1 MIIGLTKIT
10 AALLLNAYVV
20 YPIGEEAC
28 NQTFKNTNAS
38 EKTELATRAVVSI
51 GGGLTSIIVTNALVN
66 AVVDAIGKKGTEEAA
81 KAVIR
86 AIL

>member
-1 MIIGLTKIT
+1 MIIGLVKIVS
-10 AALLLNAYVV
+10 ALVLNAYVV

-66 AVVDAIGKKGTEEAA
+66 AAVDAIGKKGTEEAV
-81 KAVIR
+81 KGFIR
-86 AIL
+86 AII